1 MENMKKLLLL
11 SILALLG
18 MTQLAAQD
26 DYEYVPFVREGVK
39 WVYSYTN
46 VDEMDQPAD
55 PNLAYGTVYLTL
67 EIKGDTVINGK
78 TYKAMHK
85 YYGDAINAVNDT
97 IPVYL
102 REEDKVVYGIVP
114 DGKTYPD
121 CPIGQAFGNS
131 ILQNQIRNGEE
142 FVLYDFQDPQ
152 AYWHSFFTPEEL
164 EYYEG
169 EFDVQSITF
178 MNIGARM
185 TKCYNFPGFRMIEGI
200 GMDGCTDPW
209 FPWYGY
215 TLFPLKPTYGP
226 GFVTYKIRYVTEGD
240 EIIYKSVNFEG
251 PKPDQDG
258 YEYVPFVREGV
269 KWVYS
274 YTNVDDWGGR
284 TAKPYLAYGT
294 VYLTLELKGDTVING
309 KTYKAMHK
317 YYGDAINTDND
328 TIPIYLREEDKVV
341 YGIVPDGKTYPD
353 CPIGQ
358 AFAENYIRNQIK
370 KGEEFVLYDFQDP
383 QAYWHSI
390 FSFQED
396 PMDGLFDVQ
405 SITYINIGARI
416 TKCYNFPGFCMIEG
430 IGMDAYEFSGYAG
443 YTLFPWQPS
452 GDGFPSFRIRYVV
465 EDGEIIYKGLNYEGE
480 KPDPDDYEY
489 VPFVREGVKWVCD
502 NPYIE
507 SMALHHSYFTLEL
520 KGDTVINGKT
530 YKAMHKYYGDAINTV
545 NDTIPVYLREQDKVV
560 YGIVP
565 DGKTYPDCPVGM
577 NRWPEVLEAIQ
588 NGEEFILYDFND
600 PINFI
605 KNNIKQPIEG
615 SPGGYQVNAV
625 ISDQIMVSGKKVN
638 RYIFDSSCII
648 EGIGCDGGYPLAA
661 LRGNLCHVIE
671 KGDTIYTSKRLEE
684 KAWDEDDIVLPIPR
698 QGVQWVNER
707 VIVDNG
713 DTTQYYYKYEFKG
726 CDTQGFAY
734 CYYYTGETLGSSDA
748 TLAAKYQCWEYA
760 HDSSNGMIRDNIPF
774 EKVKSEGRDM
784 VNYAAFL
791 DFLEMYHFDKY
802 ATDIESGYTPNWY
815 IYRQKDNFLSRKNLV
830 EVEPLII
837 QGVECERFAYIGEQ
851 GDTLAYIVQGIG
863 FDSRDMGDLLT
874 PFTRQPDPDAD
885 HQEWCGLS
893 HVVKDGKIIYKGM
906 RYREG
911 ASDGINEVVADGT
924 RRPADPHYYNLM
936 GQPVGTTVPTTPG
949 IYIHQGRKVV
959 VR

>member
-1 MENMKKLLLL
+1 MKKLLLL
-11 SILALLG
+11 SILAILG

-67 EIKGDTVINGK
+67 ELKGDTVINGK

-102 REEDKVVYGIVP
+102 REQDKVVYGIVP

-240 EIIYKSVNFEG
+240 EIIYKSVNYEG
-251 PKPDQDG
+251 PKPDSNDH
-258 YEYVPFVREGV
+258 EYVPFVREGV
-269 KWVYS
+269 KWVYTYENYS
-274 YTNVDDWGGR
+274 DSVLGW
-284 TAKPYLAYGT
+284 TADPNLAYGK

-317 YYGDAINTDND
+317 YYGDAINTVND
-328 TIPIYLREEDKVV
+328 TIPVYLREQDKVV

-405 SITYINIGARI
+405 SITYINIGARM

-489 VPFVREGVKWVCD
+489 VPFVREGVKWVCYYD
-502 NPYIE
+502 NPVEGQDDVLPGGI
-507 SMALHHSYFTLEL
+507 HFFTFEI
-520 KGDTVINGKT
+520 KGDTVINGKA
-530 YKAMHKYYGDAINTV
+530 YKPVHYYSGNDIDPG
-545 NDTIPVYLREQDKVV
+545 NDTVPVFVREDQKVV
-560 YGIVP
+560 YALIPDQRQYLECPIGIGTIAIFPNIYSSVIVGREFPLYRFRYPEYYDCIDDYDVYLYNVP
-565 DGKTYPDCPVGM
+565 AASSTRSVVYDGMDLTQVGDRM
-577 NRWPEVLEAIQ
+577 NRRY
-588 NGEEFILYDFND
+588 NYHRND
-600 PINFI
+600 AANDC
-605 KNNIKQPIEG
+605 
-615 SPGGYQVNAV
+615 VV
-625 ISDQIMVSGKKVN
+625 
-638 RYIFDSSCII
+638 
-648 EGIGCDGGYPLAA
+648 EGIGYA
-661 LRGNLCHVIE
+661 
-671 KGDTIYTSKRLEE
+671 GDSAGTPFNYFYG
-684 KAWDEDDIVLPIPR
+684 
-698 QGVQWVNER
+698 Q
-707 VIVDNG
+707 
-713 DTTQYYYKYEFKG
+713 TTGTNQVQYY
-726 CDTQGFAY
+726 
-734 CYYYTGETLGSSDA
+734 
-748 TLAAKYQCWEYA
+748 
-760 HDSSNGMIRDNIPF
+760 
-774 EKVKSEGRDM
+774 
-784 VNYAAFL
+784 
-791 DFLEMYHFDKY
+791 
-802 ATDIESGYTPNWY
+802 
-815 IYRQKDNFLSRKNLV
+815 
-830 EVEPLII
+830 
-837 QGVECERFAYIGEQ
+837 
-851 GDTLAYIVQGIG
+851 
-863 FDSRDMGDLLT
+863 
-874 PFTRQPDPDAD
+874 
-885 HQEWCGLS
+885 LS
-893 HVVKDGKIIYKGM
+893 HVVKDGKIIFKTAN
-906 RYREG
+906 YRNPH
-911 ASDGINEVVADGT
+911 DGINEVVADGT